1 MRTIVLI
8 EADHNLNNKLLGKR
22 AMAYSEQHHALAPE
36 QYGDHFPLDL
46 PWNLWGFLA
55 TPTWI
60 TSTWQ
65 SLFSFNLSITDTT
78 TSPPPLRH
86 DDQLI
91 MEYLLL
97 RVQDQ
102 NTLRILNHCRLYL
115 RLFWLSELH
124 TTSGTHLL
132 PSLLRGSPSTT
143 SSPLHHWPCQGQPT
157 QLMWTLW
164 NKTLI

>member
-1 MRTIVLI
+1 
-8 EADHNLNNKLLGKR
+8 
-22 AMAYSEQHHALAPE
+22 MAYSEQHHALAPE

-132 PSLLRGSPSTT
+132 PSLLRGSPPSTT